1 MVREKETEHMPGR
14 NVPSP
19 ASRETMKQWRIM
31 MSIREAYKKKGEA
44 EVELA
49 RARLAEFRAKGKT
62 MA

>member
-1 MVREKETEHMPGR
+1 
-14 NVPSP
+14 
-19 ASRETMKQWRIM
+19 